1 MHGWKCST
9 VACCVGNEEKSRT
22 DWLLPKNINKWMVT
36 RQFGAFKME
45 ADRKQVSM
53 GRDVRI

>member
-1 MHGWKCST
+1 ML
-9 VACCVGNEEKSRT
+9 ANEEKSRT
-22 DWLLPKNINKWMVT
+22 DRLLPKNINKYMVT
-36 RQFGAFKME
+36 CQFGAFRIE